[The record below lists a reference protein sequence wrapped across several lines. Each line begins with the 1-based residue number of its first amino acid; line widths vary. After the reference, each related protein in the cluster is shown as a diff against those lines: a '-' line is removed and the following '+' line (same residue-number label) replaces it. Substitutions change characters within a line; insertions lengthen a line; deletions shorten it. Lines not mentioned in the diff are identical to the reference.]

1 MSNEQPKID
10 EFLKE
15 VYMILASKDGHKVGN
30 VFAFIGVV
38 ATVFTGYGYLFAL
51 PLKEEIKVVN
61 TMFCDTDLYTL
72 SLIVCC
78 IFCCGAL
85 CLLFF
90 ISLNFGYTSAKDHHI
105 LRMISNKIGCGDLY
119 KLQPQQ
125 VAFEPCETKKHWSNF
140 IPDFYAGLC
149 ISAIVMQILLTIVTI
164 VRVSNCWAT
173 FALLIVLAIVLMG
186 QWRLWM
192 YNFGK
197 FKKLIKP
204 NDNKQ

>member
-1 MSNEQPKID
+1 MSNEHPQTD

-15 VYMILASKDGHKVGN
+15 VYKILASKDGHKVGN

-61 TMFCDTDLYTL
+61 TMFCGTDLYTL

-90 ISLNFGYTSAKDHHI
+90 MSLNFGYTSAKDHHI

-119 KLQPQQ
+119 KLQQDS
-125 VAFEPCETKKHWSNF
+125 FEPCETKKHWSNF

-164 VRVSNCWAT
+164 VRISNCWVT
-173 FALLIVLAIVLMG
+173 TILLTVLLSVIAAQGGL
-186 QWRLWM
+186 WRYYYW
-192 YNFGK
+192 K
-197 FKKLIKP
+197 FNKHIKK
-204 NDNKQ
+204 